1 MIHWSLGHSSSYVF
15 LEVKYLMLCVVKVFF
30 LNFVPR
36 MHSISLTKC
45 NVSVLKYLMLC
56 SEGFFQIKRCGLFFN
71 RYVALLVNVLFL
83 SKVLFFL

>member
-1 MIHWSLGHSSSYVF
+1 
-15 LEVKYLMLCVVKVFF
+15 MLCVVKVFF

-45 NVSVLKYLMLC
+45 NVSVSQIFDVMC

-83 SKVLFFL
+83 SKVRFFL